1 MTKTQIIL
9 SACLT
14 IAMVM
19 LPAASAGV
27 SVAESVSG
35 ASVEDTFSNDAEN
48 AQGANNIAMTS
59 RGYGDNTNSFAN
71 CQLALFFN
79 TIVVNLAAA
88 DSLALVEEDSLLNGR
103 VITPNLIE
111 IDVEPTWDNSTSVS
125 SCTQDIGPIVASI
138 EGSDGFGEAAPQG
151 GSIASLGEALWSSQQ
166 LNGGGVAVGVS
177 VAGSSLNDVFENEF
191 TSFQGSGVNSAS
203 SCQILVTWNTLLV
216 NAGVAV
222 ADAEVDTNLSSEPPE
237 IVLPLKTQ
245 GEYEGGYEGSENNAD
260 TSTSSC
266 TQTIASLT
274 LVIGDTPELPPQ
286 S

>member
-9 SACLT
+9 SACVT
-14 IAMVM
+14 IALAM

-35 ASVEDTFSNDAEN
+35 SSVEDTMSNDAEN
-48 AQGANNIAMTS
+48 SQGANNIALTT
-59 RGYGDNTNSFAN
+59 RGYGGSTNSFAN

-79 TIVVNLAAA
+79 TIVINLAAA
-88 DSLALVEEDSLLNGR
+88 DSLALVEEEALLDGR
-103 VITPNLIE
+103 IITPNLIE

-125 SCTQDIGPIVASI
+125 SCTQDIGPVVASI

-151 GSIASLGEALWSSQQ
+151 ASIASLGEALWSSQQ
-166 LNGGGVAVGVS
+166 LDGGGGAVGVAVS
-177 VAGSSLNDVFENEF
+177 GSNLDDVLENEF

-222 ADAEVDTNLSSEPPE
+222 ADAEVDSNLSSELPE
-237 IVLPLKTQ
+237 IALPLKSQ
-245 GEYEGGYEGSENNAD
+245 GEYEGGYEGSESSTD